1 MPPQAFFL
9 ARAMT
14 IAATVFLAA
23 CGESPAPQTPTLAP
37 DTDTTPAQPRTELAA
52 VEAFNAYR
60 LNASVGNGRIALD
73 HVHPTY
79 FDAVQRHIDL
89 ALDAER
95 EEVEALPF
103 ADRYAVFS
111 MRVRVE
117 PQTLRTITPRA
128 FAELAIDEGWIETEI
143 MAAAM
148 VESVEL
154 LPEGSSRPTGAE
166 ITVSLGG
173 RTNPSTFPMVYENGA
188 WLVDLATLMQR
199 GAASAEKMAEVL
211 GEDADEMLAV
221 ALSAKAG
228 KAEIVDVYAP
238 IGRE

>member
-1 MPPQAFFL
+1 MPAAARVCAL
-9 ARAMT
+9 AAV
-14 IAATVFLAA
+14 ALLAA
-23 CGESPAPQTPTLAP
+23 CGESTAPPAAVPAAPTA
-37 DTDTTPAQPRTELAA
+37 TTPAQPRTELAA
-52 VEAFNAYR
+52 VEAFNDYR
-60 LNASVGNGRIALD
+60 LNASVGNGQIALG
-73 HVHPTY
+73 HVHPSY
-79 FDAVQRHIDL
+79 FDQVQRHIDL

-95 EEVEALPF
+95 DEVAALPV

-117 PQTLRTITPRA
+117 PRTLRTITPRD
-128 FAELAIDEGWIETEI
+128 FAKLAINEGWIETEI

-148 VESVEL
+148 VESVAL
-154 LPEGSSRPTGAE
+154 LPEGPSQPTGAE

-173 RTNPSTFPMVYENGA
+173 RTNPSTFPMVYEDGA
-188 WLVDLATLMQR
+188 WLVDLATQMQR
-199 GAASAEKMAEVL
+199 GAASAETMAEVL
-211 GEDADEMLAV
+211 GEDADEMMAV

>member
-1 MPPQAFFL
+1 MPSPAFLVL
-9 ARAMT
+9 AT
-14 IAATVFLAA
+14 LASLILLPA
-23 CGESPAPQTPTLAP
+23 CGEAPEPRNPGPAPEVKTAP
-37 DTDTTPAQPRTELAA
+37 LQPRTELAA

-73 HVHPTY
+73 HVHPSY

-95 EEVEALPF
+95 DEVSALSF
-103 ADRYAVFS
+103 ADRYAVFA

-117 PQTLRTITPRA
+117 PQTLRTITSRA

-148 VESVEL
+148 VESVAL
-154 LPEGSSRPTGAE
+154 LPEGSRQPDRAE

-173 RTNPSTFPMVYENGA
+173 RTNPSTFPMVYQDGA
-188 WLVDLATLMQR
+188 WLVDLATMMDR
-199 GAASAEKMAEVL
+199 GAASAETMAEMM
-211 GEDADEMLAV
+211 GEDADEMMAV
-221 ALSAKAG
+221 ALSARAG
-228 KAEIVDVYAP
+228 KTEIVDVYAP

>member
-1 MPPQAFFL
+1 MPSPAFLVL
-9 ARAMT
+9 AT
-14 IAATVFLAA
+14 LAALILLPA
-23 CGESPAPQTPTLAP
+23 CGESPAPQTPTPAP
-37 DTDTTPAQPRTELAA
+37 DTETTPAQPRTELAA

-60 LNASVGNGRIALD
+60 LNASVGNGQTALD
-73 HVHPTY
+73 HVHPSY

-95 EEVEALPF
+95 DEVSALSF
-103 ADRYAVFS
+103 ADRYAVFA
-111 MRVRVE
+111 MRVRGE
-117 PQTLRTITPRA
+117 PAVLRTITPRD
-128 FAELAIDEGWIETEI
+128 FAKLAIDEGWIETAI

-148 VESVEL
+148 VESVSL
-154 LPEGSSRPTGAE
+154 LPEGSSQPTGAE

-173 RTNPSTFPMVYENGA
+173 RTNPSTLPMLYEDGA

-211 GEDADEMLAV
+211 GEDADEFMAV
-221 ALSAKAG
+221 ALSARAG
-228 KAEIVDVYAP
+228 KAEIVDLYAP